1 MQQMEPLAELAG
13 TGLSSM
19 GKGAVLNSAGLGNTG
34 LNHAAS
40 FEGMERMRLDSVKE
54 TLATLSCG
62 SESLRGIAHDARNMV
77 TALGLYCELLE
88 EPGVL
93 SPGFAH
99 YGSELRLVASA
110 SRRLVE
116 KLVALETQRV
126 AEPLSALPPQPTR
139 SAGKKETG
147 EGQQKARRW
156 DLSPTQPISNLA
168 ADLAANRNLLA
179 TLAGPG
185 VALTMTVQGGAKPV
199 RLTCEDLTRVL
210 VNLVKNASEAMVK
223 GGNLHI
229 SLCESTAAG
238 KNQLT
243 LIVEDNGPGI
253 PEETL
258 DKIFDSGY
266 TTRITSLRGTSPGGT
281 CLGVDGVWPATHR
294 GLGLSITRSILEAA
308 GGRITVSNLPQG
320 GARFQMELPVRSL

>member
-1 MQQMEPLAELAG
+1 MQQIEPLAELAG
-13 TGLSSM
+13 TGLSNLS
-19 GKGAVLNSAGLGNTG
+19 KRVVLSSAGLSNTGLGNTG

-40 FEGMERMRLDSVKE
+40 FEGMERIRLDSVTE

-93 SPGFAH
+93 SPAFTH

-116 KLVALETQRV
+116 KLVALETQR
-126 AEPLSALPPQPTR
+126 ATEPFSAPPHQPVPAA
-139 SAGKKETG
+139 SKKQTG
-147 EGQQKARRW
+147 EGQQKTRRW
-156 DLSPTQPISNLA
+156 DLSPAQPISNLA

-179 TLAGPG
+179 TLAGPA
-185 VALTMTVQGGAKPV
+185 VVLTMNVQGGAKPV
-199 RLTCEDLTRVL
+199 RLTCEDLTRLL
-210 VNLVKNASEAMVK
+210 VNLVKNASEAMTA

-229 SLCESTAAG
+229 SLCESRAAG
-238 KNQLT
+238 KNELT
-243 LIVEDNGPGI
+243 LVVEDSGPGI
-253 PEETL
+253 PAVAL
-258 DKIFDSGY
+258 DKIFDTGY
-266 TTRITSLRGTSPGGT
+266 TTRSTSAGG
-281 CLGVDGVWPATHR
+281 DGVWPATHR

-320 GARFQMELPVRSL
+320 GARFEMTLPVRNL